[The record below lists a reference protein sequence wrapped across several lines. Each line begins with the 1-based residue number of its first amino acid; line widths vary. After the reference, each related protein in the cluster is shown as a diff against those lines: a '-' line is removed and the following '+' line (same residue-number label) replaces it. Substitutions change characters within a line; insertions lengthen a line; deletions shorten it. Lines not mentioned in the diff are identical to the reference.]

1 MTASNSLV
9 LQFPKSLEFSYIF
22 ACHITELRDRV
33 DVIFTPTSSSSSS
46 SSILLKRCPVAAGN
60 AYREAARVFKKL
72 TWNHEAATTLVDAGN
87 LMRDSDS
94 LGAVECYREASGL
107 FMELG
112 RFMVAA
118 KHLQTIAEIYEARG
132 GQGDTEK
139 VCKYIRMFYV
149 LVCG

>member
-1 MTASNSLV
+1 MAFMLLKMLLAS
-9 LQFPKSLEFSYIF
+9 FSYSF
-22 ACHITELRDRV
+22 AEIELWSQ
-33 DVIFTPTSSSSSS
+33 FLPSTCSYPG
-46 SSILLKRCPVAAGN
+46 LLYLSLIAAGN
-60 AYREAARVFKKL
+60 AYRQAARVFKKL

-87 LMRDSDS
+87 LMKDSDP

-132 GQGDTEK
+132 GDSDTEK
-139 VCKYIRMFYV
+139 VCFT
-149 LVCG
+149 LFHVCLSVE